1 MSNIIKHIAFV
12 KEILK
17 GHILHKNIPVFV
29 ILCVTNRCNIKCIYC
44 YEECFE
50 RPKRDFTTEELLS
63 LIDELSEMGTK
74 YISLNGGE
82 ALLREDIEVIVDKIN
97 GNNIFCN
104 LSTNG
109 LLITKRLDVIKKL
122 DSLAISID
130 GNKHSNDLN
139 RGVGTYDKIIKAFES
154 LNANRINFHTNTVIT
169 KNNKNAVEEIMDLA
183 LKYGFKA
190 QFSVLRREDSPD
202 KELSLD
208 DNQIKEIVKEIID
221 YKKRGFPIFF
231 SRSSYEN
238 VLNWPLSYDKQT
250 IFNES
255 LNSHKLIK
263 CYIKRFS
270 CHIEANGLVYPCVI
284 LVNKFKALNLLDVG
298 FKKAWKNL
306 ENCNCKACYCVC
318 HGDLNQIFGFVPDAM
333 WNILRI
339 STTRIS

>member
-1 MSNIIKHIAFV
+1 
-12 KEILK
+12 
-17 GHILHKNIPVFV
+17 
-29 ILCVTNRCNIKCIYC
+29 
-44 YEECFE
+44 
-50 RPKRDFTTEELLS
+50 
-63 LIDELSEMGTK
+63 
-74 YISLNGGE
+74 
-82 ALLREDIEVIVDKIN
+82 
-97 GNNIFCN
+97 
-104 LSTNG
+104 
-109 LLITKRLDVIKKL
+109 
-122 DSLAISID
+122 
-130 GNKHSNDLN
+130 
-139 RGVGTYDKIIKAFES
+139 
-154 LNANRINFHTNTVIT
+154 
-169 KNNKNAVEEIMDLA
+169 
-183 LKYGFKA
+183 
-190 QFSVLRREDSPD
+190 
-202 KELSLD
+202 LD

-284 LVNKFKALNLLDVG
+284 LVNKFKALNFLDVG